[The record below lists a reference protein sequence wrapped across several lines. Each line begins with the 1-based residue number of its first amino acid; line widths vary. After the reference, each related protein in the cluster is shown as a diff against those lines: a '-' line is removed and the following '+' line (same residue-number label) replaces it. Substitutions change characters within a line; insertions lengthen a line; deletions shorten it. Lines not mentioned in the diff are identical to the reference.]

1 MVVIGVGN
9 AFRKDDAVG
18 RRAAERLRQVL
29 PADVLVLS
37 LSGEGTEL
45 MQAWA
50 HEQQVWLIDAVC
62 SGAAPG
68 TIHEIDA
75 VRESVPSHLFYCS
88 SHAFSV
94 AEAIELSKAMDLLP
108 PSVKLFGIEGG
119 DFGHGVGLSPEVEA
133 ALEEVVG
140 RVAREV
146 AACSSAPLRAVGDTM
161 AS

>member
-9 AFRKDDAVG
+9 EFRKDDGLGVRAV
-18 RRAAERLRQVL
+18 EQLKSLL
-29 PADVLVLS
+29 PSVVLVYT

-50 HEQQVWLIDAVC
+50 HEHNVWLIDAVS
-62 SGAAPG
+62 SGAPAG
-68 TIHEIDA
+68 TVHEIDA
-75 VRESVPSHLFYCS
+75 AAETVPAHFFHYS

-108 PSVKLFGIEGG
+108 PSVKLFGIEGK
-119 DFGHGVGLSPEVEA
+119 DFGSGIGLSPEVEN
-133 ALEEVVG
+133 ALEEVVR
-140 RVAREV
+140 RVCLEIEESMSV
-146 AACSSAPLRAVGDTM
+146 ASRLVGDTI